1 MKKAKIFS
9 VAMATMFLVSCG
21 GNKDKSAVN
30 EQNFWAEEV
39 ATEPISDTAY
49 SAENED
55 ITVPEENVVE
65 EVSDIA
71 GHELD
76 NLENF
81 KKWDKVDEFKTKATS
96 NNIDD
101 MLDAYEWIQ
110 QTKLDIKERVRALEK
125 DAISI
130 AIELTNLNLEVAEQD
145 EKSYTFDNMISEKQ
159 CSGEM
164 SDTQKKRY
172 WDIFKMFTRYIDMD
186 KEKELYRQYSNMC
199 NQIKMGF

>member
-30 EQNFWAEEV
+30 EQNFGAEEV

-76 NLENF
+76 NIENF

-164 SDTQKKRY
+164 SDAQKKRY

>member
-164 SDTQKKRY
+164 SDAQKKRY

>member
-55 ITVPEENVVE
+55 ITAPEENVVE

-164 SDTQKKRY
+164 SDAQKKRY
-172 WDIFKMFTRYIDMD
+172 WDIFKMFTHYIDMD